1 MSSRRRYPDTE
12 PQQQTAGAQRM
23 PQKRLQASAEK
34 ETYFFVKRKS
44 TALWKNKIEKTK
56 AFTVTVDEEMEA
68 ADRAIAG
75 ERKLCVCLSALS
87 IFSWRG
93 GRRSSSKI
101 EMSIPQAKHEMRIG
115 VLNEVL
121 KIGVLGMRSGI
132 ETSVCRENFGSN

>member
-1 MSSRRRYPDTE
+1 M
-12 PQQQTAGAQRM
+12 
-23 PQKRLQASAEK
+23 
-34 ETYFFVKRKS
+34 
-44 TALWKNKIEKTK
+44 
-56 AFTVTVDEEMEA
+56 TVDEEMEA

-75 ERKLCVCLSALS
+75 ERKLCVCLSALN
-87 IFSWRG
+87 IFSWR